1 MAARSVLSIQYLT
14 FSKRAYSSKVD
25 KNVAFL
31 GLGNMGKY
39 MAANL
44 VKQVRIYFC
53 KRGFQRQLV
62 DIMLQMFLGSEIE
75 DKFNDFISLP

>member
-14 FSKRAYSSKVD
+14 FSKRAYSSKVN

-44 VKQVRIYFC
+44 VKQVRI
-53 KRGFQRQLV
+53 LNV
-62 DIMLQMFLGSEIE
+62 DLIFV
-75 DKFNDFISLP
+75 FNVSTDNVPG

>member
-44 VKQVRIYFC
+44 VKQASIYKFIC
-53 KRGFQRQLV
+53 QRRLV
-62 DIMLQMFLGSEIE
+62 DIMFWMFPRSVFHV
-75 DKFNDFISLP
+75 KFDDFISFA